1 MLQLEGTVYC
11 ISESNGNAPAD
22 DFCKEVQEQVREAKK
37 DAETRRNFMEFEYKQ
52 MLIAKD
58 AKEEGLEEG
67 RKLGLE
73 EGIEKGIEKGHKEER
88 VSNYSSLVQD
98 GILSLSEAMKRS
110 GLSEQEINVWIQT
123 HPNT

>member
-22 DFCKEVQEQVREAKK
+22 DFCREVQEQVREAKK

-58 AKEEGLEEG
+58 ARE
-67 RKLGLE
+67 
-73 EGIEKGIEKGHKEER
+73 EER
-88 VSNYSSLVQD
+88 LAIYASLVQK
-98 GILSLSEAMKRS
+98 GKLSLSDAISLS
-110 GLSEQEINVWIQT
+110 GLSEEEITDWIQA

>member
-1 MLQLEGTVYC
+1 M
-11 ISESNGNAPAD
+11 D
-22 DFCKEVQEQVREAKK
+22 
-37 DAETRRNFMEFEYKQ
+37 FEYKQ

-58 AKEEGLEEG
+58 AREKALEEG
-67 RKLGLE
+67 RM
-73 EGIEKGIEKGHKEER
+73 EGREKGRKEER

-110 GLSEQEINVWIQT
+110 GLSEQEINDWIQT